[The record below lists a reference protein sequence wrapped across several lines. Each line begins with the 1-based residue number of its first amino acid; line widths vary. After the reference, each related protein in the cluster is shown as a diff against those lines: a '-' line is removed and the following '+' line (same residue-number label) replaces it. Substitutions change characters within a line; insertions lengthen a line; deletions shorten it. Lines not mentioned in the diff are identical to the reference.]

1 MKPLI
6 PVGQGDTYVLIQYK
20 SVELCIDSQA
30 MMSAIYDNLEIIL
43 ALKFEQNLAEQNFPE
58 IPDHIRDVP
67 FSIERAR
74 IYDLV
79 GHEIIGEP
87 FTNHDARAFA
97 ENRQLTFT
105 TVVVPYVKLVT

>member
-6 PVGQGDTYVLIQYK
+6 HIGQGDTYVLIKYK
-20 SVELCIDSQA
+20 SVELLIDSQA
-30 MMSAIYDNLEIIL
+30 MLNAIYDNLEII
-43 ALKFEQNLAEQNFPE
+43 AVLKFEQNLAEQSFPE
-58 IPDHIRDVP
+58 IPYHIRDVP
-67 FSIERAR
+67 FGIERTR

-105 TVVVPYVKLVT
+105 TVVVPYVILVT

>member
-6 PVGQGDTYVLIQYK
+6 PIGQGDTYVLIQYK
-20 SVELCIDSQA
+20 SVELLLDSQV

-67 FSIERAR
+67 
-74 IYDLV
+74 LV
-79 GHEIIGEP
+79 SKEP
-87 FTNHDARAFA
+87 A
-97 ENRQLTFT
+97 FT
-105 TVVVPYVKLVT
+105 T